1 MFPSLGEGTTPAR
14 CLQLSQTHMCILYYG
29 ACTASTDHRGTK
41 EYPGRTVTL
50 EPKEG
55 VITWGVAYRIS
66 GHDEES
72 LVLSYLDLREREY
85 DVRAYLDFFTVES
98 SVTPAIKN
106 VLVYIGS
113 QNRMK
118 NRFYLGPAPLEDMAS
133 QIAKAVGPAGPNY
146 EYLFRLEEA
155 LGEIGKVLS

>member
-1 MFPSLGEGTTPAR
+1 
-14 CLQLSQTHMCILYYG
+14 
-29 ACTASTDHRGTK
+29 
-41 EYPGRTVTL
+41 V
-50 EPKEG
+50 
-55 VITWGVAYRIS
+55 YRIS

-85 DVRAYLDFFTVES
+85 DIRTYLDFFTMECS
-98 SVTPAIKN
+98 ITPAISN

-113 QNRMK
+113 QNRAM

-146 EYLFRLEEA
+146 EYLFWLEEA
-155 LGEIGKVLS
+155 LGEIGCVDEDLSELAKEVRRLLEALNGHTFVLKHLQNGLCNTSQV